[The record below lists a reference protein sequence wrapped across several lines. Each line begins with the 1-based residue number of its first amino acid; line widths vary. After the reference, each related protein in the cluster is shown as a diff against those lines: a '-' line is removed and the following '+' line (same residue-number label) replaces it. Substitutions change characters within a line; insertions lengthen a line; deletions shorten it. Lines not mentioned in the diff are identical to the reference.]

1 VRLVILSQKEEL
13 VRMKADLIQILLRTG
28 AIKFGTF
35 TLASGKL
42 SPYYI
47 DLRLLPSYPE
57 AFRKIL
63 GFYVALAKTD
73 IGLKN
78 FDRIAGIPTAGIP
91 FSAVLAFNLEKP
103 FLYVRKEIKT
113 HGRERRVEGL
123 LMPGDRILLVDDLIT
138 TGTSLLGAADAVTA
152 EGAVVKNVLVL
163 IDREEGGK
171 QALSKLGIKLHYL
184 LKISEAAKTLYEVGA
199 IEQEQLKAILKQV
212 K

>member
-1 VRLVILSQKEEL
+1 MLSQKEEL
-13 VRMKADLIQILLRTG
+13 VRMKDDLIQILLRTG

-63 GFYVALAKTD
+63 GFYVALAKIE

-103 FLYVRKEIKT
+103 FLYIRKEIKT
-113 HGRERRVEGL
+113 HGRERKVEGL

-138 TGTSLLGAADAVTA
+138 TGTSLLAAADAVTA
-152 EGAVVKNVLVL
+152 EGAVVKDVLVL

-199 IEQEQLKAILKQV
+199 IDQEQLKAILKQV

>member
-1 VRLVILSQKEEL
+1 MLSQKEEL

>member
-1 VRLVILSQKEEL
+1 MLSQKEEL

-63 GFYVALAKTD
+63 GFYVALAKTE

>member
-1 VRLVILSQKEEL
+1 VLSQKEEL
-13 VRMKADLIQILLRTG
+13 VRMKDDLIQILVRTG
-28 AIKFGTF
+28 AIKFGAF

-47 DLRLLPSYPE
+47 DLRLIPSYPE

-63 GFYVALAKTD
+63 GFYVNLAKTE

-138 TGTSLLGAADAVTA
+138 TGTSLLGAADAVIA
-152 EGAVVKNVLVL
+152 EGAVVKDALVL

-184 LKISEAAKTLYEVGA
+184 LKISEAAKKLYEVGVVD
-199 IEQEQLKAILKQV
+199 QEQLKAILKQV

>member
-1 VRLVILSQKEEL
+1 MLSQKEEL

-63 GFYVALAKTD
+63 GFYVALAKTE

-199 IEQEQLKAILKQV
+199 IDQEQLKAILKQV

>member
-1 VRLVILSQKEEL
+1 LSQKEEL

>member
-1 VRLVILSQKEEL
+1 MLSQKEEL

-63 GFYVALAKTD
+63 GFYVALAKTE

-152 EGAVVKNVLVL
+152 EGAVIKNVLVL

-199 IEQEQLKAILKQV
+199 IDQEQLKAILKQV

>member
-1 VRLVILSQKEEL
+1 MLSQKEEL
-13 VRMKADLIQILLRTG
+13 VRMKADLIQLLLRTG

-63 GFYVALAKTD
+63 GFYVALAKTE

-78 FDRIAGIPTAGIP
+78 FDRIVGIPTAGIP

-123 LMPGDRILLVDDLIT
+123 LMPGDHVLLVDDLIT

>member
-1 VRLVILSQKEEL
+1 MLSQKEEL

-199 IEQEQLKAILKQV
+199 IDQEQLKAILKQV

>member
-1 VRLVILSQKEEL
+1 MSRKEEL
-13 VRMKADLIQILLRTG
+13 VRMKDDLIQVLVRTG
-28 AIKFGTF
+28 AIKFGAF

-47 DLRLLPSYPE
+47 DLRLIPSYPE

-63 GFYVALAKTD
+63 GFYASLAKTE

-138 TGTSLLGAADAVTA
+138 TGTSLLGAADAVIA
-152 EGAVVKNVLVL
+152 EGAVVKDALVL

-184 LKISEAAKTLYEVGA
+184 LKISEAAKKLYEVGVVD
-199 IEQEQLKAILKQV
+199 QKQLKAILKQV

>member
-1 VRLVILSQKEEL
+1 MLSQKEEL
-13 VRMKADLIQILLRTG
+13 VRMKDDLIQILLRTG

-63 GFYVALAKTD
+63 GFYVALAKTE

-113 HGRERRVEGL
+113 HGRERKVEGL

-138 TGTSLLGAADAVTA
+138 TGISLLGATDAVTA
-152 EGAVVKNVLVL
+152 EGAVVKDALVL

-171 QALSKLGIKLHYL
+171 QALSKLEIKLHYL
-184 LKISEAAKTLYEVGA
+184 LKISEAAKTLYEVSA
-199 IEQEQLKAILKQV
+199 IDQEQLKAILKQV

>member
-1 VRLVILSQKEEL
+1 MLSQKEEL
-13 VRMKADLIQILLRTG
+13 VRMKDDLIQILLRTG

-63 GFYVALAKTD
+63 GFYVALAKIE

-138 TGTSLLGAADAVTA
+138 TGTSLLAAADAVTA
-152 EGAVVKNVLVL
+152 EGAVVKDVLVL

-199 IEQEQLKAILKQV
+199 IDQEQLKAILKQV

>member
-1 VRLVILSQKEEL
+1 MLSQKEEL
-13 VRMKADLIQILLRTG
+13 VRMKDDLIQILVRTG
-28 AIKFGTF
+28 AIKFGAF

-47 DLRLLPSYPE
+47 DLRLIPSYPE

-63 GFYVALAKTD
+63 GFYVNLAKTE

-138 TGTSLLGAADAVTA
+138 TGTSLLGAADAVIA
-152 EGAVVKNVLVL
+152 EGAVVKDALVL

-184 LKISEAAKTLYEVGA
+184 LKISEAAKKLYEVGVVD
-199 IEQEQLKAILKQV
+199 QEQLKAILKQV

>member
-1 VRLVILSQKEEL
+1 MRLVILSQKEEL